1 MNSRT
6 RLTDTQ
12 KTQLEEN
19 FVVQFQQC
27 YNIQTQGVK
36 EAVAFF
42 QELSM
47 GDKRKFNWM
56 ALDRS
61 IEHHSYPTKSYS
73 YKYINEAVASKYADK
88 WPQEVKDAA
97 KLQAQNEMAELQQ
110 YLHARGI
117 QMTPTDMRRQVIDTV
132 YARVSQ
138 NPAVLQ
144 CPKKVLVDMLR
155 HFLSDDA
162 AVNAVVV
169 PAVVPAL
176 PAPELN
182 QQVALFDFFGHPE
195 SQEMAHASE
204 ELQIQAP
211 AVQELEEN
219 SMFDMFRFW
228 NE

>member
-6 RLTDTQ
+6 RLTDAQ

-19 FVVQFQQC
+19 FVVQLQQC

-47 GDKRKFNWM
+47 GDKRKFDWH

-73 YKYINEAVASKYADK
+73 YKYINETVASKYADK
-88 WPQEVKDAA
+88 WPQEDKDAA
-97 KLQAQNEMAELQQ
+97 RVMAQNEMAELQQ

-138 NPAVLQ
+138 NPAVHQ

-155 HFLSDDA
+155 HFLSDE
-162 AVNAVVV
+162 AVKTT
-169 PAVVPAL
+169 
-176 PAPELN
+176 
-182 QQVALFDFFGHPE
+182 
-195 SQEMAHASE
+195 
-204 ELQIQAP
+204 IAP
-211 AVQELEEN
+211 AAIPVLEFSESDVLFNIREQPQLVEKLQVQELQLIAFINLEASSRNNETYIDF
-219 SMFDMFRFW
+219 FD
-228 NE
+228 